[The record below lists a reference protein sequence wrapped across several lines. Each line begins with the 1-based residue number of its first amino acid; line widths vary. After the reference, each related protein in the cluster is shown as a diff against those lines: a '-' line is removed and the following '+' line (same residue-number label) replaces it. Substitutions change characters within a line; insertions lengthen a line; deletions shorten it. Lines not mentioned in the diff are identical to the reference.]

1 MAGTVSIG
9 NETLTN
15 NANGSIIVGTT
26 GGAADTLTLT
36 SATVTNAGSITVDE
50 HAQLLLNGGDTID
63 NTAGGS
69 ITVDHLATLTLTG
82 IDTITG
88 GGSLT
93 NSGTISVAGT
103 VSMGNET
110 LTNNAN
116 GSIIV
121 GTTGGAAD
129 TLTLTSATVTNA
141 GSITVDE
148 HAQLLLNGGDTIDN
162 TAGGSITVD
171 HLATLTLTGI
181 DTITG
186 GGSLTNSGTISVA
199 GTVSI
204 GNETLTNNA
213 NGSIIVG
220 TTGGAADTLT
230 PDLGDG
236 DQCRDADGGGWWR
249 ADADGDT
256 SAIPAAA
263 SLSTAVRC

>member
-1 MAGTVSIG
+1 M
-9 NETLTN
+9 
-15 NANGSIIVGTT
+15 
-26 GGAADTLTLT
+26 
-36 SATVTNAGSITVDE
+36 
-50 HAQLLLNGGDTID
+50 
-63 NTAGGS
+63 
-69 ITVDHLATLTLTG
+69 
-82 IDTITG
+82 
-88 GGSLT
+88 
-93 NSGTISVAGT
+93 
-103 VSMGNET
+103 
-110 LTNNAN
+110 
-116 GSIIV
+116 
-121 GTTGGAAD
+121 
-129 TLTLTSATVTNA
+129 TNA

-230 PDLGDG
+230 L
-236 DQCRDADGGGWWR
+236 
-249 ADADGDT
+249 T
-256 SAIPAAA
+256 SATVTNAGTLTVEAGGALTLTGDLVEQCQRQHRCRQRCAAGRRGRRRSPPAA
-263 SLSTAVRC
+263 SLTRARWT